1 MKGPYDDIITLE
13 RHRSKVHPPMANIMR
28 AAQFSPFDALTGY
41 SDAIRESGRITE
53 EKLILTEDKKAELD
67 ELLRKLCNNKPR
79 IAEITY
85 FVADALKAG
94 GHYQTILT
102 KVIGIDSNRRE
113 LITIDSKLMIDNIV
127 DIKIPKMD

>member
-13 RHRSKVHPPMANIMR
+13 RHKSKVHPPMANIMR

-67 ELLRKLCNNKPR
+67 ELLRQLCNKPGNV
-79 IAEITY
+79 EITY
-85 FVADALKAG
+85 FIGDALKAG

-102 KVIGIDSNRRE
+102 KVIRIDSNRRE

-127 DIKIPKMD
+127 DIKIPKTD